1 MKDFFTKAVNATTMQ
16 HLELL
21 SVFKSVILSITF
33 LIKNLPNVIQIAFL
47 IIVLTSESEKVN
59 FKVHKL

>member
-33 LIKNLPNVIQIAFL
+33 LIKNLPTVIQIAFL